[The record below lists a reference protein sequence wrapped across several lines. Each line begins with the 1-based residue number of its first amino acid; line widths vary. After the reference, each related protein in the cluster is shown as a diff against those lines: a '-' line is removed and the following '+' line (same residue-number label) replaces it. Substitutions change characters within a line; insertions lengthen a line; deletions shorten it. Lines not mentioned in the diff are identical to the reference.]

1 MDDVNSG
8 KQPDH
13 SQRRIKNNARRH
25 HGERQMELVG
35 LGWYFEDMTVGRQY
49 RTIGRTVTETDIIN
63 FVNCTGLT
71 EVFFINREAI
81 ENESAFGRRFAP
93 AALCYCFSEALI
105 AQATLQYTG
114 LAMLH
119 LELDIKGPVFADD
132 TIHAECEVVAAR
144 LSRKDGSRGIVTT
157 RVRIVKQDGA
167 VAYEYLPTRL
177 IKCRPQQST

>member
-1 MDDVNSG
+1 
-8 KQPDH
+8 
-13 SQRRIKNNARRH
+13 
-25 HGERQMELVG
+25 MEMVG
-35 LGWYFEDMTVGRQY
+35 LGWYFDDMPIGRQY

-81 ENESAFGRRFAP
+81 AKESAFGRRFAP

-119 LELDIKGPVFADD
+119 LELDIKAG
-132 TIHAECEVVAAR
+132 
-144 LSRKDGSRGIVTT
+144 
-157 RVRIVKQDGA
+157 GA
-167 VAYEYLPTRL
+167 GF
-177 IKCRPQQST
+177 

>member
-1 MDDVNSG
+1 
-8 KQPDH
+8 
-13 SQRRIKNNARRH
+13 
-25 HGERQMELVG
+25 MELVG
-35 LGWYFEDMTVGRQY
+35 LGWYFEDMPVGRRF

-63 FVNCTGLT
+63 FVSCTGLT

-119 LELDIKGPVFADD
+119 LELDIRRPVFEGD
-132 TIHAECEVVAAR
+132 TIHAECEVVEAR
-144 LSRKDGSRGIVTT
+144 LSRKDPSRGIVRTQV
-157 RVRIVKQDGA
+157 RVVKQDGT
-167 VAYEYLPTRL
+167 VAYDYSPTRM
-177 IKCRPQQST
+177 IKCRPRQAT